1 MIRSAS
7 TIPTT
12 KISKQRTTD
21 CRPGM
26 LHQKRAPALI
36 SLTRGGWQTKQPA
49 KSSGAAS
56 PRRSNN
62 NAPWTTPRRDNLLLY
77 AALRANL
84 PRCVSSSS
92 GWVYTRTRVGGSA
105 SITPTTTNNPRSSRV
120 SWVMRSLS
128 TPALGFVGRRDGKRR
143 EQSARDVR
151 GEGVGGQPKK
161 RGQPLKTP

>member
-1 MIRSAS
+1 MIRSAP

-12 KISKQRTTD
+12 NISKQRTTD

-92 GWVYTRTRVGGSA
+92 GWVNTRTRVGGSA
-105 SITPTTTNNPRSSRV
+105 SIAPTTTNPCSSRV
-120 SWVMRSLS
+120 SWGMRSLS
-128 TPALGFVGRRDGKRR
+128 TPALGFVDRRYGKRW

-151 GEGVGGQPKK
+151 REGVGGQPKK